1 VGFIFA
7 HARIYL
13 CSVNPIAPHHPIL
26 LTPLAHQPNYLSA
39 MSTPVYISP
48 RVIDTVTS
56 LPVEDRIPISN
67 ALSMEFILGI
77 DPADTLT
84 PMQGML
90 YAMIKFYVTQDT
102 ERNRA
107 ATSSADP
114 SSFEPYRCALG

>member
-1 VGFIFA
+1 
-7 HARIYL
+7 
-13 CSVNPIAPHHPIL
+13 
-26 LTPLAHQPNYLSA
+26 

-56 LPVEDRIPISN
+56 LPIEDRIPISN

-77 DPADTLT
+77 DPTDTLT

-107 ATSSADP
+107 ARSEEHTSELQSQ
-114 SSFEPYRCALG
+114 R

>member
-1 VGFIFA
+1 
-7 HARIYL
+7 
-13 CSVNPIAPHHPIL
+13 
-26 LTPLAHQPNYLSA
+26 

-77 DPADTLT
+77 DPSDTLT

>member
-1 VGFIFA
+1 
-7 HARIYL
+7 
-13 CSVNPIAPHHPIL
+13 
-26 LTPLAHQPNYLSA
+26 

-77 DPADTLT
+77 DPTDTLT

-90 YAMIKFYVTQDT
+90 YAMIKFNVTQDT
-102 ERNRA
+102 KRNRT
-107 ATSSADP
+107 ATSSANP
-114 SSFEPYRCALG
+114 LSVEPYTFAHG